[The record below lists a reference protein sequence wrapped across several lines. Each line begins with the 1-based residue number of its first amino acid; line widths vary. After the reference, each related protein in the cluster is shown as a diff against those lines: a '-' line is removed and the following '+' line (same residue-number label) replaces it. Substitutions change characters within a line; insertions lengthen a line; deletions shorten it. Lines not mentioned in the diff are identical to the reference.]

1 MPRRSKGPRLWFR
14 PARRNAK
21 GIVTHSGAY
30 FILDDGRQ
38 IGTGTTELVEAEKE
52 LAKYIAEKYRTQTAT
67 RLRPIE
73 QIPVSDVIA
82 IYARDVAPE
91 HSDPKE
97 TSRRLNRLLKF
108 FGNKS
113 LAEINGALCRE
124 YLRQATSI
132 SAAARDLTDFRSA
145 INHHRR
151 EGLHDRIVSVITP
164 PQTIPRERWLERS
177 EAAALLWE
185 AWRRP
190 RCKHIAKFILI
201 ALYTGRRATVVSSAS
216 FVKEQ
221 GRPWVDLQR
230 GFLRPPEGVKIT
242 KKRNPTIPL
251 PAKILTHLRAWH
263 RNGNRYVVQ
272 WGEDSVG
279 RVGPTLKK
287 IAKDIGLEGVVT
299 PHTLR
304 HTAATWQ
311 IQSGTD
317 LFEASKFLG
326 MSVKTLERVY
336 GHHRPDQ
343 LTTARDAYAR
353 LKRVKPTNVSPM
365 ETVNQSRT

>member
-1 MPRRSKGPRLWFR
+1 MRRRSKGPRLWFR

-30 FILDDGRQ
+30 VILDDGRQ

-164 PQTIPRERWLERS
+164 PQTQPRERWLERS
-177 EAAALLWE
+177 EAAALLWA

-190 RCKHIAKFILI
+190 RCKHIAKFILL
-201 ALYTGRRATVVSSAS
+201 ALYTGRRCSVISLAS
-216 FVKEQ
+216 FKREPGPPMGRPVQGLPTAAGRRQSNEQAQPDHSITGEDPDTPAGLAPQRRPVRCWVGRGFRWQ
-221 GRPWVDLQR
+221 GRANLEKGCKGHRVAR
-230 GFLRPPEGVKIT
+230 
-242 KKRNPTIPL
+242 
-251 PAKILTHLRAWH
+251 H
-263 RNGNRYVVQ
+263 RNSSHLAPHGRDVADASRNRFIRGQQV
-272 WGEDSVG
+272 
-279 RVGPTLKK
+279 
-287 IAKDIGLEGVVT
+287 
-299 PHTLR
+299 
-304 HTAATWQ
+304 
-311 IQSGTD
+311 
-317 LFEASKFLG
+317 LG
-326 MSVKTLERVY
+326 
-336 GHHRPDQ
+336 HDRPD
-343 LTTARDAYAR
+343 A
-353 LKRVKPTNVSPM
+353 
-365 ETVNQSRT
+365 